1 MATPLCTEGREAM
14 SKPNSDIRVVRSG
27 ISVYEVEVDLGRY
40 SLVDTSQIA
49 GFKRRLLRGL
59 PTLRQHECY
68 AGEVGGFVKELERG
82 TDLAHVMEHVILELL
97 KLAAGSRRCF
107 TGWTRKKVK
116 NHVIHFQAPDARSA
130 KEATAGAIGL
140 IEGVIAGRPVDAR
153 GVIAGIRYCGRGN
166 PAGCSGPGAGCG
178 GNGRRPAAAAA
189 GAARRARG
197 PAAHRTKSRGM

>member
-1 MATPLCTEGREAM
+1 M
-14 SKPNSDIRVVRSG
+14 NDIRVVRSG

-40 SLVDTSQIA
+40 SLVDTSEIA
-49 GFKRRLLRGL
+49 GFTRKLLRRL

-97 KLAAGSRRCF
+97 KLASRSRRCF
-107 TGWTRKKVK
+107 SGWTRKKVK

-130 KEATAGAIGL
+130 REATLGAIGL

-153 GVIAGIRYCGRGN
+153 EVVASIRR
-166 PAGCSGPGAGCG
+166 
-178 GNGRRPAAAAA
+178 NGRDDGRSTRHRTAGAAAT
-189 GAARRARG
+189 ARRARG
-197 PAAHRTKSRGM
+197 PAGRRRKPKGGLK